1 MNRKR
6 AYGLSAAITV
16 VLLLPA
22 LAYLDGPAFL
32 ERLRRI
38 GWGWVA
44 MGCAAS
50 VAYQG
55 VRALRFGFLLD
66 LGWSLRLTATMC
78 FHGVARKLLP
88 VWIGEGLG
96 VWLFQRCHG
105 VQFGAGTG
113 SLVLARS
120 VDLTI
125 ATGVLLTLLAAG
137 YVPPAAPDWL
147 GWALVAMIAAMAC
160 GVSGLLMAERIP
172 RVRQDSPLRLLER
185 SVEFLRESA
194 RAVRFGL
201 AHRVLLPTLAASA
214 LMWLAMYV
222 QHYSFVWAL
231 GYRLDWADV
240 LWMQL
245 LLMPIQLLPVRGF
258 ADAGTHE
265 AAWIIGALA
274 VGVGAGEAVELAI
287 GTHLL
292 ALLAGGVQLSTGVLI
307 GAVERPHPRATR
319 AQSPESR

>member
-6 AYGLSAAITV
+6 AYALSAAVTIA
-16 VLLLPA
+16 LLLPA

-32 ERLRRI
+32 ERLQRI
-38 GWGWVA
+38 GWVWLA
-44 MGCAAS
+44 IGCGAG

-55 VRALRFGFLLD
+55 VRALRFGYLLD
-66 LGWSLRLTATMC
+66 IGWSLRLTATMC

-88 VWIGEGLG
+88 VWIGEGFG
-96 VWLFQRCHG
+96 VWLFQRRHG
-105 VQFGAGTG
+105 VQYGAGTG

-125 ATGVLLTLLAAG
+125 ATGVLLTLLVAG
-137 YVPPAAPDWL
+137 YVPAAAPEWL
-147 GWALVAMIAAMAC
+147 GWALVAIIAAMAC
-160 GVSGLLMAERIP
+160 GVTALLIAGRIP
-172 RVRQDSPLRLLER
+172 RVRQHGRLRLLER
-185 SVEFLRESA
+185 TVEFLHQSA
-194 RAVRFGL
+194 HAVRFGL
-201 AHRVLLPTLAASA
+201 AHRVLLPTFAAST

-231 GYRLDWADV
+231 GYRLDWTDV
-240 LWMQL
+240 LWIQL

-265 AAWIIGALA
+265 TAWIIGALA
-274 VGVGAGEAVELAI
+274 VGVGAGKAVELAI

-292 ALLAGGVQLSTGVLI
+292 VLLAGGVQLSTGVLI